1 MISRLLLTVSAY
13 SPLAILIGIRMT
25 DTRLSWALIVGGVL
39 AGLCLYLNLWH
50 AGRANPADPL
60 RIVDVTD
67 RAGDF
72 PSYLMT
78 YLLPFVLVVN
88 PSSRDLVALCV
99 FGLLLLFV
107 SFQSSTVAV
116 NPWIYV
122 IGLRLYNGRIDRGA
136 AGTDEALLLSRRK
149 PSTSPSGSTP
159 SPTYPGVSAV
169 LLAQS
174 IYLIKGRT

>member
-1 MISRLLLTVSAY
+1 MSGE
-13 SPLAILIGIRMT
+13 P
-25 DTRLSWALIVGGVL
+25 
-39 AGLCLYLNLWH
+39 
-50 AGRANPADPL
+50 
-60 RIVDVTD
+60 
-67 RAGDF
+67 
-72 PSYLMT
+72 
-78 YLLPFVLVVN
+78 
-88 PSSRDLVALCV
+88 V

-149 PSTSPSGSTP
+149 PGTIPSGSTP